1 MPNQPLWLLN
11 SDQKYDNIFVLLVL
25 AKYNTIRRTKL
36 FCAFIDFRKAFDYI
50 WRVGLW
56 SKLLKYN
63 IIGKIL
69 TAVKNMYTN
78 IKSCISIN
86 GEHSD
91 YFQCHQGIRQ
101 GEHLSPIMFSLYLN
115 DLENYLSVNCAYC
128 LEINDNE
135 LNVYSKLFV
144 LLYADDTVVFATS
157 EETLTQSLNLF
168 ANYCNQWKLDIKYDK
183 TKVLV
188 VGDRINRQRHIRI
201 ENYMIEML
209 NEFKY
214 LSFLL

>member
-1 MPNQPLWLLN
+1 
-11 SDQKYDNIFVLLVL
+11 
-25 AKYNTIRRTKL
+25 
-36 FCAFIDFRKAFDYI
+36 
-50 WRVGLW
+50 
-56 SKLLKYN
+56 
-63 IIGKIL
+63 
-69 TAVKNMYTN
+69 MYTN

-115 DLENYLSVNCAYC
+115 SLENYLSVNGAYC

-188 VGDRINRQRHIRI
+188 VGDMINRQRHIRI

-214 LSFLL
+214 LSFLLWKSMLLIKQGKHFSVSTIKLETWIYP